1 MLVIFFL
8 SRIFTTTRNQL
19 LKLHNSIHNYTITQ
33 LHKSIIKTVVVKT
46 HIHAHKNN
54 NNNKK
59 IIIKKGNANLPSQ
72 GKSIPTT
79 PQMEVPTPTIKE
91 SDP

>member
-1 MLVIFFL
+1 MIQYIITQLLNYI
-8 SRIFTTTRNQL
+8 NQL
-19 LKLHNSIHNYTITQ
+19 LKLSLSKHTYTHT
-33 LHKSIIKTVVVKT
+33 KVIIK
-46 HIHAHKNN
+46 
-54 NNNKK
+54 KK
-59 IIIKKGNANLPSQ
+59 IIIIKKGNANLPSQ